1 MYIIYTIIY
10 IISIIYIYHPGKH
23 YFGIIVGKC
32 RKCADRM
39 GGFSWANA
47 PGRRASRGYLRAPG
61 FWEALGKKQWI
72 WVKYY
77 NDLTATSLE

>member
-1 MYIIYTIIY
+1 MCSGKYQEHIIYIIYIIYTLCMMYIIYTIIY
-10 IISIIYIYHPGKH
+10 IIYIIYIYHPGKH

-61 FWEALGKKQWI
+61 F
-72 WVKYY
+72 
-77 NDLTATSLE
+77 